1 MTFPVDGLRYRP
13 AARPLSELE
22 MRALARMS
30 EEQRRKYLGK
40 RLPGLKP
47 QELSGVEKWLNRIT
61 VTMDTLPAAVLA
73 FTGVEPRGTGALDTA
88 LSAGEAAG
96 RLAERVLTLP
106 AAGLLPRPSDITET
120 AISASRELLQGDVK
134 GAGQAV
140 LDAIPLER
148 FRTAAS
154 ELRRGDI
161 LGALQTA
168 STADDEIL
176 RAFGG
181 GAGVLARAG
190 LIDQPQGGPP
200 AFRRGVELGQQW
212 SEAMQATPVGTAV
225 SILFDPTTYA
235 SFGTAGIAK
244 AAGRLG
250 VRLAPRLAARLLSST
265 AGRTAL
271 RASEIGLRAP
281 LELGLGVG
289 PRKAVPFAI
298 GTAAGQY
305 AAQPLI
311 ERFGQDNPY
320 IAAAFGLGGSLLG
333 GTAGLAIT
341 PRVRRP
347 SLRAIGE
354 TASEDAFR
362 ASVTGP
368 STRQIIST
376 YAYGRNAPRPSDEL
390 TRTSIFDPEA
400 EGSPIDL
407 REPETFVRD
416 YSLREAGRELLADE
430 GATRFGAVDEGML
443 HEALDAWVQL
453 ARAGAPDVDLPL
465 PRQELLATPEEA
477 YAFSQKE
484 FGFGVDD
491 EAAERVA
498 TWLEQAGFDE
508 VTWMRP
514 ETAAAERA
522 AEAGYRSKTPI
533 EEFAPQVRAGEE
545 PEIVAV
551 RDGVRFHLT
560 ALADELNIP
569 RSEDEL
575 APYARSLWGESA
587 DNLDLSN
594 PYVRSYVRA
603 AAAVAAAA
611 EEDITFTRGLDR
623 PWAVPEEHLVDD
635 GFGEYQAK
643 AADALEEDL
652 RTVEAPAAFLPESR
666 PRAPEAG
673 ETLNAYEKEIKGR
686 RVVFAEL
693 ESRTV
698 QAIASRA
705 KEEGAP
711 VIIIRSSEFDPATR
725 GTFTPEEHALRN
737 TIFRTG
743 LGNVRDP
750 QGAVAALPEGSAIIH
765 VGETE
770 AGQLR
775 TADFGGRTVY
785 YAGSVAGALQG
796 KTPPRSSAA
805 RDANWRTNVEDALR
819 DWAEKN
825 PGKEPIVLIETAGV
839 NHPEG
844 GVSVNPRATRNPILE
859 TRAEEAVDALESLGV
874 RPRSVVAAPIIYY
887 RRPAQA
893 ARLREALE
901 AGHSVYVGPET
912 AGAPASIRPARAET
926 AAGVARIAEPAPTA
940 RPEELYLSQ
949 AAARGDEEDLLF
961 EDIASE
967 GGEPETPTRTL
978 PEQRDYPRD
987 LPREYTRAELRRRV
1001 VQRRPPG
1008 ETAAPEGAEQSAGGS
1023 RPQQAPVRV
1032 LIAGSRASSWSP
1044 QQARTVQQR
1053 LQRLIDSLPEGSVV
1067 IEGGASGVDRWA
1079 GQYARQRGLQVI
1091 EVPADWQKYGRR
1103 AGHLRNQKMLDEHN
1117 PDVVVVVTPDKAS
1130 MTPGSADMARRARS
1144 AGKKVYT
1151 FDLAD
1156 DQFAIDLPAPAGAA
1170 QRAGG
1175 APPEEGLL
1183 EGGEAPREAP
1193 LRTLAIRESTGLTPA
1208 AEAPASPF
1216 EPQRRSTAATIRDV
1230 FELAG
1235 EAFADGVIPERPELP
1250 LHAQGGQIRFSQDG
1264 SWVPS
1269 EGDLVVHIYPDP
1281 TGSLGDT
1288 APRPFQ
1294 AVVTQEDWAK
1304 RGPDNLARVVAERRK
1319 KVPPGEFVGFSVITS
1334 KGRVVMRSADEAK
1347 EFRPSYLIGVY
1358 RRPGVKPQ
1366 DVVTFA
1372 LPASSPEAAV
1382 VVGSA
1387 IERMRPALKAA
1398 TGSGFIGPL
1407 ETILERA
1414 LAVHPSYRTLD
1425 PDVRFEL
1432 AERMGEDLRTAL
1444 ASADPSVAHSAAN
1457 AFAAWAEPVARTA
1470 AKGVRRPK
1478 KPVLRTSVIA
1488 TEEEILSRLN
1498 QRAQETADLVLK
1510 LSEPVEQ
1517 QVEEIRAAVAEAPV
1531 AAPEARPEVVD
1542 AADQLGVPAAALPEP
1557 RVAAETPEPARPAAE
1572 EAAPEQPLLPGFE
1585 EDPDWLAPR
1594 RAEGEEP
1601 TIETIQEAA
1610 AQAERETEV
1619 LEQEALARA
1628 DEAVQSLADGSKAVP
1643 APEAEVVAFR
1653 QEHYGPVDQ
1662 EAAALEAE
1670 AQSKPKPAVRRPA
1683 APKRPEPPPIALPEI
1698 PAGFDPR
1705 SVAFLGTVHNADDEK
1720 ALMVARQIGREVAAS
1735 GRTLVTTPT
1744 SILHKAAAEAALA
1757 AGGEV
1762 IIVTPFARYEEEW
1775 VSAMAR
1781 HPRVTVRRAP
1791 TYDASYG
1798 LTESYARA
1806 TRGQQGVLS
1815 AGAYAAEI
1823 ADALIAWPYK
1833 VWEKQGT
1840 PRAGQ
1845 VAAGINRAQALGK
1858 VFTAMGPGFDTE
1870 HSARFF
1876 LAMRAKEEAA
1886 ADAAEA
1892 RAQAAVTQSQPVEEY
1907 RWARTAPKGE
1917 GYEVSSAGDR
1927 RFSAM
1932 YARLPDGRTIEE
1944 VYQTEIK
1951 GYRSV
1956 KEGKGKP
1963 PRTGLSREETY
1974 QRYKQ
1979 LWVDYLRAN
1988 PELYKELREKA
1999 RGKVLT
2005 DRFASTE
2012 INQARA
2018 LAEILN
2024 ERLVEQAQRG
2034 AREAAAPATQRP
2046 EQAAAREDARPP
2058 DAARSQ
2064 ETGPE
2069 EVSPEPEPAAS
2080 GSEPPEAPPA
2090 QPEPPQPPQT
2100 PAEAQQREPERRGTN
2115 LFYETPAESIERRLR
2130 DNKIQQALGTV
2141 WQYISGL
2148 ARQPAGVRNALK
2160 MRVLSTEYWRS
2171 ELVTRYHLAAVA
2183 ERLQTL
2189 MPRIDAQLSPQAQ
2202 SAPQLWLVNGE
2213 HWTETLKATPEG
2225 RAYIDAVHEM
2235 MDDWEATIR
2244 AYATAD
2250 EIQALESRGI
2260 LAAAIAARENGDL
2273 PRIFEDRGR
2282 YVLTGGPG
2290 MREVSPDQ
2298 YAMVLGR
2305 LLAEEAKAVRINRIS
2320 ESLFGAKGT
2329 VKQRIGS
2336 AVTEFSAPLGGER
2349 AMSAIVAGGDLG
2361 RVAHRL
2367 SIFAFD
2373 NMIAALGLTMD
2384 LSAVLMHAAT
2394 VTITRPHMA
2403 GRYVAASVAAMMQK
2417 PGWYARQRDLLL
2429 RDIERELRLRNID
2442 TPVGEWLRAHGLPY
2456 RAPIEGID
2464 RGLDLPGLRILQPAI
2479 NRAAQGFDSFLNLV
2493 TLYMARDAVQSLRG
2507 IQDQRQF
2514 SLAFADM
2521 ASKISAATMHNQTRL
2536 TSLESVLSPIAGFA
2550 RAFFV
2555 SPLATIGTP
2564 LVPVGSAR
2572 ARTWITTRYIL
2583 PSFAAMLGLT
2593 YFHNQLF
2600 ARDRSDTL
2608 NPFESGWLTFRNFL
2622 GTDIDVN
2629 LFPLAR
2635 ALNLELRAIK
2645 LRDPALLAR
2654 SYAWRVRP
2662 LGRAVYEAISG
2673 RTIRGEKVPSV
2684 FTPKG
2689 ALEAI
2694 TRYGASGIPLS
2705 YRDMLSSEEPAI
2717 SLSPAERAL
2726 SLALSLTGAQA
2737 FPKSI
2742 YSRIEEVRNR
2752 LARERWGKPYDQ
2764 LTGEQKA
2771 TINSNPEVI
2780 ALLNE
2785 RDTQLAKSADSMEAA
2800 AAESRIDYRSRIQQ
2814 IEEWL
2819 KRGYDDQGRPYGP
2832 REARAAIE
2840 QAQKDLV
2847 RTGESSDQELAGYY
2861 ALYDLARRPDGT
2873 IDWNLLEVL
2882 QAEYK
2887 RKHPGVIEK
2896 LNSVSGQYD
2905 TPMLAELRRAREQAA
2920 RYYDIPPYRGL
2931 SLEAGLRAQEVISQ
2945 ASQIQRWS
2953 GTDLD
2958 GALRYLLLTGQITSS
2973 DYLTAHIALRA
2984 GRNPERDIFLL
2995 QSPEYVRWYLG
3006 LDMDTLRSL
3015 LAMKYAER
3023 AGRSRSPRRPR
3034 MPDVSYLAERRP
3046 RWR

>member
-40 RLPGLKP
+40 RLPGLKQ
-47 QELSGVEKWLNRIT
+47 QELSGVEKWLHRIT

-96 RLAERVLTLP
+96 RLVERVLTLP
-106 AAGLLPRPSDITET
+106 AAGLLPRPSHITET

-705 KEEGAP
+705 KEKGAP

-949 AAARGDEEDLLF
+949 TAARGDEEDLLF

-967 GGEPETPTRTL
+967 GGEPEMPTRTL

-1001 VQRRPPG
+1001 VQRRP
-1008 ETAAPEGAEQSAGGS
+1008 TAEQ
-1023 RPQQAPVRV
+1023 
-1032 LIAGSRASSWSP
+1032 
-1044 QQARTVQQR
+1044 
-1053 LQRLIDSLPEGSVV
+1053 
-1067 IEGGASGVDRWA
+1067 
-1079 GQYARQRGLQVI
+1079 
-1091 EVPADWQKYGRR
+1091 
-1103 AGHLRNQKMLDEHN
+1103 
-1117 PDVVVVVTPDKAS
+1117 
-1130 MTPGSADMARRARS
+1130 
-1144 AGKKVYT
+1144 
-1151 FDLAD
+1151 
-1156 DQFAIDLPAPAGAA
+1156 AA
-1170 QRAGG
+1170 QEGL
-1175 APPEEGLL
+1175 PPEEGLPAA
-1183 EGGEAPREAP
+1183 EEPREAP
-1193 LRTLAIRESTGLTPA
+1193 PRTLAIRESTGLTPA

-1216 EPQRRSTAATIRDV
+1216 EPQRRSAAATIRDV

-1594 RAEGEEP
+1594 RAGGEEP

-2298 YAMVLGR
+2298 YAMVFGR

-2896 LNSVSGQYD
+2896 LNSVTGQYD

>member
-47 QELSGVEKWLNRIT
+47 QELSGVEKWLHRIT

-96 RLAERVLTLP
+96 RLAERALTLP

-120 AISASRELLQGDVK
+120 AISAGRELLQGDFK

-181 GAGVLARAG
+181 GAGVVARAG
-190 LIDQPQGGPP
+190 LIAQPQGGPP

-235 SFGTAGIAK
+235 SFGTAEIAK

-250 VRLAPRLAARLLSST
+250 ARLAPRLAARLLPST

-271 RASEIGLRAP
+271 RAAEIGLRAP

-305 AAQPLI
+305 AAQPI
-311 ERFGQDNPY
+311 VERIAEEHPRL
-320 IAAAFGLGGSLLG
+320 AAAFGLGGSLLG

-347 SLRAIGE
+347 SLRAVGE

-362 ASVTGP
+362 ASAAGP

-400 EGSPIDL
+400 EGSPMDL

-430 GATRFGAVDEGML
+430 GATRFGAVDEGKL

-498 TWLEQAGFDE
+498 TWHEQAGFDE

-533 EEFAPQVRAGEE
+533 EEFAPQVRAGAE

-560 ALADELNIP
+560 ALADELDIP
-569 RSEDEL
+569 RGEQDL
-575 APYARSLWGESA
+575 LPYARAFWGEAA
-587 DNLDLSN
+587 DQLDLSN
-594 PYVRSYVRA
+594 SYVRSYVRA

-611 EEDITFTRGLDR
+611 DEGISFARDLER
-623 PWAVPEEHLVDD
+623 PWAVPQGHLVDD

-652 RTVEAPAAFLPESR
+652 RTAEAPAAFLPESR

-673 ETLNAYEKEIKGR
+673 ETLNAYEKEINGR

-698 QAIASRA
+698 QAIASHA

-805 RDANWRTNVEDALR
+805 RDAIWRTNVEDALG

-825 PGKEPIVLIETAGV
+825 PGKEPIVIIETAGV

-859 TRAEEAVDALESLGV
+859 TRAEEAVDALEGLGV
-874 RPRSVVAAPIIYY
+874 RPRSVVAAPMLYY

-912 AGAPASIRPARAET
+912 AGAPASIRPARTET

-940 RPEELYLSQ
+940 RPEEVYLSQ

-967 GGEPETPTRTL
+967 GGEPEVPTRTL

-1008 ETAAPEGAEQSAGGS
+1008 ETAAPEGA
-1023 RPQQAPVRV
+1023 
-1032 LIAGSRASSWSP
+1032 
-1044 QQARTVQQR
+1044 
-1053 LQRLIDSLPEGSVV
+1053 
-1067 IEGGASGVDRWA
+1067 
-1079 GQYARQRGLQVI
+1079 
-1091 EVPADWQKYGRR
+1091 
-1103 AGHLRNQKMLDEHN
+1103 
-1117 PDVVVVVTPDKAS
+1117 
-1130 MTPGSADMARRARS
+1130 
-1144 AGKKVYT
+1144 
-1151 FDLAD
+1151 
-1156 DQFAIDLPAPAGAA
+1156 
-1170 QRAGG
+1170 
-1175 APPEEGLL
+1175 PPEEGLL

-1193 LRTLAIRESTGLTPA
+1193 PRTLAIRESTGLTPA
-1208 AEAPASPF
+1208 AEVPASPF

-1235 EAFADGVIPERPELP
+1235 EAFSDGAIPERPELP

-1269 EGDLVVHIYPDP
+1269 EGDLVIHIYPDP

-1294 AVVTQEDWAK
+1294 AVITQEDWAK

-1319 KVPPGEFVGFSVITS
+1319 KVPPGEFVGVSVITS
-1334 KGRVVMRSADEAK
+1334 KGRVVMRSADEAR

-1358 RRPGVKPQ
+1358 RRPGVKPEAELPMRYAASPDQ
-1366 DVVTFA
+1366 LRPELREKYAGSAKVSMSQLVADGVRWATTRTNYPQTVLEGQPFTIEGVPGKAFVAEDIRQPPPRGEKAGAPFEEWWSSLKPEERAAWEEWSRLEGWDVRAIYEDARLFAQVTSPKARQIVFREGPPLRQPEDVVTFA

-1432 AERMGEDLRTAL
+1432 AERMAEDLRTAL
-1444 ASADPSVAHSAAN
+1444 AAADPSVAHAAAN

-1498 QRAQETADLVLK
+1498 QRAQETADLVLR

-1531 AAPEARPEVVD
+1531 AVPEARPEVVD
-1542 AADQLGVPAAALPEP
+1542 AADQLGVPTAALPEP

-1572 EAAPEQPLLPGFE
+1572 EAAPEQPLPPGFE

-1610 AQAERETEV
+1610 AQAEREAEV

-1628 DEAVQSLADGSKAVP
+1628 DEAVQSLADSSKAVP

-1670 AQSKPKPAVRRPA
+1670 PQPKPKPAVRKPR
-1683 APKRPEPPPIALPEI
+1683 APKRPEPPPLELPEI
-1698 PAGFDPR
+1698 PADFSPR
-1705 SVAFLGTVHNADDEK
+1705 SVAFLATVHNADDEK
-1720 ALMVARQIGREVAAS
+1720 ALMVARQIGREAGEAGV
-1735 GRTLVTTPT
+1735 TLVTTPT
-1744 SILHKAAAEAALA
+1744 SILNKAAAESALA
-1757 AGGEV
+1757 AGGQV
-1762 IIVTPFARYEEEW
+1762 IIVIPFARYEEEW

-1791 TYDASYG
+1791 TYAASHA

-1806 TRGQQGVLS
+1806 SRGQQGVLS

-1823 ADALIAWPYK
+1823 ADSLVAWPYK

-1845 VAAGINRAQALGK
+1845 VAAGINRAKQAGK

-1870 HSARFF
+1870 HSERFF
-1876 LAMRAKEEAA
+1876 GTMRVKKVKAVEAGA
-1886 ADAAEA
+1886 AQPAQAEA
-1892 RAQAAVTQSQPVEEY
+1892 PAEPRAQAEPPVPPPAEADTVPAQAGEQPPAE
-1907 RWARTAPKGE
+1907 T
-1917 GYEVSSAGDR
+1917 
-1927 RFSAM
+1927 
-1932 YARLPDGRTIEE
+1932 PD
-1944 VYQTEIK
+1944 
-1951 GYRSV
+1951 
-1956 KEGKGKP
+1956 
-1963 PRTGLSREETY
+1963 
-1974 QRYKQ
+1974 
-1979 LWVDYLRAN
+1979 
-1988 PELYKELREKA
+1988 
-1999 RGKVLT
+1999 
-2005 DRFASTE
+2005 
-2012 INQARA
+2012 
-2018 LAEILN
+2018 
-2024 ERLVEQAQRG
+2024 
-2034 AREAAAPATQRP
+2034 AAAPPPP
-2046 EQAAAREDARPP
+2046 EL
-2058 DAARSQ
+2058 
-2064 ETGPE
+2064 
-2069 EVSPEPEPAAS
+2069 PEPT
-2080 GSEPPEAPPA
+2080 
-2090 QPEPPQPPQT
+2090 PQPAG
-2100 PAEAQQREPERRGTN
+2100 PARRGTN

-2373 NMIAALGLTMD
+2373 NMIAFLGLTMD

-2394 VTITRPHMA
+2394 VAITRPHMV

-2456 RAPIEGID
+2456 RASIEGID
-2464 RGLDLPGLRILQPAI
+2464 GGLDLPGLRILQPAI

-2493 TLYMARDAVQSLRG
+2493 ILYMARDAVQSLRG

-2521 ASKISAATMHNQTRL
+2521 ASKISAATMHNQTRV

-2555 SPLATIGTP
+2555 APLATIGTP

-2608 NPFESGWLTFRNFL
+2608 NPFESGWLTFRNAL

-2635 ALNLELRAIK
+2635 ALSLELRAIK

-2705 YRDMLSSEEPAI
+2705 YRDLLSSEEPAI

-2726 SLALSLTGAQA
+2726 SLALSFTGAQA

-2832 REARAAIE
+2832 REARAAID

-2896 LNSVSGQYD
+2896 LNSVTGQYD

-2931 SLEAGLRAQEVISQ
+2931 SLETGLRAQEVISQ

-3015 LAMKYAER
+3015 LTMKYAER
-3023 AGRSRSPRRPR
+3023 AGRSRSPRQPR